1 MTSNFSRTLRST
13 DFPVPRATDRVA
25 LAKYFADVRA
35 ASLALASS
43 LSTEGRGLSPLGA
56 SPTKWHLAHTTRFF
70 EAVVLL
76 PYTQFAPY
84 DPSYSHFFKSHHESL
99 GRRNP
104 KAQRGLL
111 TRPSLQ
117 EVHRYREHID
127 SAVLQ
132 ALEKVDGDTLKSIG
146 PLIILGLQLEQQHQ
160 ERIATDA
167 LLVFPCKPLPPTLGG
182 TDNPPLRLKSAA
194 P

>member
-1 MTSNFSRTLRST
+1 M
-13 DFPVPRATDRVA
+13 
-25 LAKYFADVRA
+25 
-35 ASLALASS
+35 
-43 LSTEGRGLSPLGA
+43 
-56 SPTKWHLAHTTRFF
+56 
-70 EAVVLL
+70 

-84 DPSYSHFFKSHHESL
+84 DPSYLHFFKSYHESL

-146 PLIILGLQLEQQHQ
+146 PLIILGLKIEQQHQ

-182 TDNPPLRLKSAA
+182 TDNAPLRLKSAA

>member
-1 MTSNFSRTLRST
+1 VTSNFPRTLRST
-13 DFPVPRATDRVA
+13 DFVVPRTTDRVA

-43 LSTEGRGLSPLGA
+43 LGTEGREQSSLDA

-70 EAVVLL
+70 EAVVLIPHTL
-76 PYTQFAPY
+76 CVPY
-84 DPSYSHFFKSHHESL
+84 DPSYLHFFKSYYESL

-111 TRPSLQ
+111 TRPSLP
-117 EVHRYREHID
+117 EVHRYREHVD
-127 SAVLQ
+127 AAVLQ
-132 ALEKVDGDTLKSIG
+132 ALEKVDGDIFKSIG
-146 PLIILGLQLEQQHQ
+146 PLVILGLQLEQQHQ
-160 ERIATDA
+160 KRIATDA
-167 LLVFPCKPLPPTLGG
+167 LLVFPCKPLPPTIGG
-182 TDNPPLRLKSAA
+182 PDNGPLRLRSVT

>member
-1 MTSNFSRTLRST
+1 MTSNLPRPLRSA
-13 DFPVPRATDRVA
+13 DLLVPSATDRVA

-43 LSTEGRGLSPLGA
+43 LSTEGHGQSVSEA

-70 EAVVLL
+70 EAVVLM
-76 PYTQFAPY
+76 PHTPCVPY
-84 DPSYSHFFKSHHESL
+84 DPSYLHFFKSYSESL

-104 KAQRGLL
+104 KAQRGSL
-111 TRPSLQ
+111 TRPSLP

-127 SAVLQ
+127 AAVLQ

-160 ERIATDA
+160 KRIATDA
-167 LLVFPCKPLPPTLGG
+167 LLVFSCKPLPHALGVP
-182 TDNPPLRLKSAA
+182 DNVSLRLRTGV